1 MLPDLE
7 RNPKM
12 PPCKSN
18 DMHTLVLDFDETL
31 IHYFELD
38 SMGQFSVA
46 GRVFQESH
54 RVSFDDYL
62 PRQSLFNL
70 RVSQCEP
77 HALLSCG

>member
-38 SMGQFSVA
+38 SMGSSVWQ
-46 GRVFQESH
+46 GRCCKSVTE
-54 RVSFDDYL
+54 
-62 PRQSLFNL
+62 
-70 RVSQCEP
+70 
-77 HALLSCG
+77 